1 MSCVYQAT
9 FVIVNLLPSDGL
21 LTDGAPVQVE
31 GIKIY
36 RWARNP
42 GSGALMAGAMLLA
55 YVCTK
60 DAAELLMQKLRGD
73 YVLLGR
79 FVFHS
84 STRFGRENHDVFG
97 KRRPVVYLGV
107 GSPDC
112 PCEPLNL
119 RLERKQTCR
128 PSEHQMT
135 PDFPR
140 YLKHSVA

>member
-1 MSCVYQAT
+1 MCLPGHIRHCEPVAVRRSIDRRGSCPGGRYQDLSVGT
-9 FVIVNLLPSDGL
+9 ESRLR
-21 LTDGAPVQVE
+21 GA
-31 GIKIY
+31 
-36 RWARNP
+36 R
-42 GSGALMAGAMLLA
+42 MAGSMLLA

-60 DAAELLMQKLRGD
+60 DAAELLMQKLRGG

>member
-9 FVIVNLLPSDGL
+9 FVIVNLLSSDGL
-21 LTDGAPVQVE
+21 LTGGAPVQVE
-31 GIKIY
+31 GIKIH

-42 GSGALMAGAMLLA
+42 GSGARMAGAMLLA

-60 DAAELLMQKLRGD
+60 GAAELLMQKLRGD

-107 GSPDC
+107 GSPGC

-119 RLERKQTCR
+119 
-128 PSEHQMT
+128 
-135 PDFPR
+135 
-140 YLKHSVA
+140 

>member
-1 MSCVYQAT
+1 M
-9 FVIVNLLPSDGL
+9 NLLPAAGL
-21 LTDGAPVQVE
+21 LVDRAPVQVE

-42 GSGALMAGAMLLA
+42 GSGARMAGAMLLA

-73 YVLLGR
+73 HVLPGR

-84 STRFGRENHDVFG
+84 PTRFGRENRELFG
-97 KRRPVVYLGV
+97 KRKPVVYLGV
-107 GSPDC
+107 GGPDC
-112 PCEPLNL
+112 PCEPLQL
-119 RLERKQTCR
+119 RLERNQTCR
-128 PSEHQMT
+128 PSEHQVT